1 MGDRPPEFAKF
12 AMAAV
17 GFHDTTNY
25 HTVRP
30 KAAAPQFLLLAKI
43 VLILFSRAAGATHEA
58 RFFPYCHLLPSR
70 EVAKSF

>member
-1 MGDRPPEFAKF
+1 MGDRPPEF

-43 VLILFSRAAGATHEA
+43 VLILILFSRAAGATHEA
-58 RFFPYCHLLPSR
+58 RFFPYCRLLPPR